1 MNEHRFDGL
10 PAGTYRIELGFAELG
25 SKDPAQRVFDVM
37 AEGTQ
42 YMPNLDLALEAGT
55 RTAHDRA
62 FTVQV
67 MDGQLNLRF
76 VANSGK
82 TLVNSIRVTDRPDL
96 AG

>member
-1 MNEHRFDGL
+1 
-10 PAGTYRIELGFAELG
+10 
-25 SKDPAQRVFDVM
+25 M

-42 YMPNLDLALEAGT
+42 YVPNLDLALEAGV

-67 MDGQLNLRF
+67 TDGQLNLRF

-96 AG
+96 VG